1 MHLTDQDLI
10 LSADGELDSRRAA
23 EVRAHLDACWSCRTR
38 QAELQQA
45 VTDFMR
51 SYRGQ
56 LDDRLPPHAGPRAL
70 LRAQMEQRAAMAQA
84 PIPYRKAFGGA
95 LIAAS
100 IVALIF
106 SASVFRMPGDLSKPK
121 NALTPGETRAVTID
135 DVCRL
140 QKPHEE
146 TRPLYVP
153 VSLQQKVFSEYGIR
167 DARPSAYEVDYLI
180 TPELGGAD
188 SIRNLWPE
196 PYSIVWNARVKDEL
210 EDRLHDL
217 VCEGKLDLATAQRE
231 ISTDWIA
238 AYKKYFHTDR
248 PL

>member
-1 MHLTDQDLI
+1 MHLTDEDLI
-10 LSADGELDSRRAA
+10 LAADGELDVLRAA
-23 EVRAHLDACWSCRTR
+23 KVRDHLDACWSCRTR

-51 SYRGQ
+51 AYRSG
-56 LDDRLPPHAGPRAL
+56 LDYRLPPHAGPRAL
-70 LRAQMEQRAAMAQA
+70 LKAQMEQRAGGVAG
-84 PIPYRKAFGGA
+84 PVPYRKAFAGA

-100 IVALIF
+100 ITAILF
-106 SASVFRMPGDLSKPK
+106 SISLFRMPHDLSKPK
-121 NALTPGETRAVTID
+121 NTLTPGETRAVTID
-135 DVCRL
+135 DVCRV
-140 QKPHEE
+140 QKPRDEG
-146 TRPLYVP
+146 RSLYVP

-167 DARPSAYEVDYLI
+167 DARPNAYEVDYLI

-196 PYSIVWNARVKDEL
+196 PYSIVWNARVKDDL

>member
-1 MHLTDQDLI
+1 MHLTDQELI
-10 LSADGELDSRRAA
+10 LAADGELDGRRAA
-23 EVRAHLDACWSCRTR
+23 KVRAHLDSCWSCRAR
-38 QAELQQA
+38 HAELQQA
-45 VTDFMR
+45 VTDYVGL
-51 SYRGQ
+51 YRGQ
-56 LDDRLPPHAGPRAL
+56 LDRQVPSPAGPRAAL
-70 LRAQMEQRAAMAQA
+70 KAHLEQRGDTRTAL
-84 PIPYRKAFGGA
+84 PWRKALAGA
-95 LIAAS
+95 LIAAT
-100 IVALIF
+100 IAAVVF
-106 SASVFRMPGDLSKPK
+106 SASLMRRPGDLSKPK
-121 NALTPGETRAVTID
+121 NTLTPGEIRAVTIA
-135 DVCRL
+135 DVCRVRE
-140 QKPHEE
+140 PREE
-146 TRPLYVP
+146 SRSLYIP
-153 VSLQQKVFSEYGIR
+153 ASLQQKVFREYGIR
-167 DARPSAYEVDYLI
+167 DARPNTYEVDYLI